1 MAWILILWL
10 TGCDSCG
17 ADYRGA
23 ITTQQFN
30 NKDSCITA
38 LSFTR
43 QQSNKG
49 INGVCVPK
57 GKES

>member
-10 TGCDSCG
+10 TGGGSYTG

-30 NKDSCITA
+30 NKDSCMAA
-38 LSFTR
+38 LKFTR
-43 QQSNKG
+43 QQSEKS
-49 INGVCVPK
+49 INGVCVPR
-57 GKES
+57 GL